1 MLLRIIPVN
10 HLLLL
15 LLLVC
20 QLLLATWLHVVHL
33 LLLAKVAVGTGCIRM
48 GGLLVGELLLLVGH
62 VLLLIL
68 SPHLNV
74 HLLVMIHGGG
84 VVALTI
90 LLTADLPGSSVV
102 LVALLL
108 LLSGWLGDVGVGLA
122 PLVKLVLV
130 AHSCGSVL
138 ELGSSYLLAH
148 ELRLL
153 LLLLVLILMLWHLL
167 VEVLMCVQSSA
178 VCLNLLLLGV
188 AIGEFHLFALSK
200 GHRLL

>member
-62 VLLLIL
+62 VLLLVL
-68 SPHLNV
+68 YPHL
-74 HLLVMIHGGG
+74 HIYLLVMIHGGG
-84 VVALTI
+84 AVVDLAV
-90 LLTADLPGSSVV
+90 LLTADLPGSGVV
-102 LVALLL
+102 LIALLL
-108 LLSGWLGDVGVGLA
+108 LLSGWLGDVGVSLA
-122 PLVKLVLV
+122 PLVNLVLV
-130 AHSCGSVL
+130 AHSCRSVL

-153 LLLLVLILMLWHLL
+153 LLL
-167 VEVLMCVQSSA
+167 
-178 VCLNLLLLGV
+178 
-188 AIGEFHLFALSK
+188 
-200 GHRLL
+200 